1 MSKPPQNAVTNHR
14 PIAWLLWY
22 GTWIASAI
30 IAMGMALE
38 GLGYGAGA
46 ALPGLDG
53 YGLVKAGVA
62 MFILLPI
69 ARVMVMLIIF
79 LRERDHV
86 YALIAMLVLAI
97 IAAGMVVGCSSS

>member
-1 MSKPPQNAVTNHR
+1 
-14 PIAWLLWY
+14 
-22 GTWIASAI
+22 
-30 IAMGMALE
+30 MALE

-53 YGLVKAGVA
+53 YGLVNAGVA

-86 YALIAMLVLAI
+86 YALIATLVLAI
-97 IAAGMVVGCSSS
+97 IATGMVMGCSLS